1 MVGGHVHST
10 GHCPRLTDEETPL
23 KSFSQSG
30 ARMSAVFTTAGGTY
44 RVTVVERA
52 SSWRG
57 AHELRRTSESIEC
70 KYVRRE
76 LRQLKRGD
84 LHAYLAATS
93 ETIGCRWTMAAKNT
107 ARNSACVNGCR
118 DGCKDGKFNMI
129 ISIHPD
135 SPLCL
140 LMSCQC

>member
-1 MVGGHVHST
+1 MVCGHVHGT
-10 GHCPRLTDEETPL
+10 GQCPRLTDDETPL

-30 ARMSAVFTTAGGTY
+30 ARMSAVFTRAGGTY

-84 LHAYLAATS
+84 LDALPRGDVGDPSAVDG
-93 ETIGCRWTMAAKNT
+93 GCRKKYGT
-107 ARNSACVNGCR
+107 
-118 DGCKDGKFNMI
+118 KFRMCTCGW
-129 ISIHPD
+129 
-135 SPLCL
+135 LQRWL
-140 LMSCQC
+140 

>member
-1 MVGGHVHST
+1 MVGGHATHST
-10 GHCPRLTDEETPL
+10 GHCLRLTDEETPL

-84 LHAYLAATS
+84 LDALPRGDVGDPSAVD
-93 ETIGCRWTMAAKNT
+93 GRWPQKI
-107 ARNSACVNGCR
+107 RHEIPHRR
-118 DGCKDGKFNMI
+118 DGCKDCRKGW
-129 ISIHPD
+129 
-135 SPLCL
+135 LCGWL
-140 LMSCQC
+140 QRWL

>member
-84 LHAYLAATS
+84 LDAHLTATS
-93 ETIGCRWTMAAKNT
+93 EIHRLSMEDGRKKYGTKFLRGWLQRW
-107 ARNSACVNGCR
+107 
-118 DGCKDGKFNMI
+118 
-129 ISIHPD
+129 
-135 SPLCL
+135 L
-140 LMSCQC
+140 